1 MRSTVYVADCESTSS
16 LSYCTGHVSRSVYV
30 IRSPCWCLKVCA
42 AACREPGTTHWVLL
56 PVFLVDEIDSVSAPT
71 TRSFPCLTPSFTC
84 CCLAGLGI
92 HCSRTLWSF
101 QSQLNTLV
109 FFFFNF
115 SPLAPSEGPCGN
127 VYCLGHCENYV
138 IDWLTDWLT
147 DWLMIW
153 LVDQLWVDYHYMQGL
168 F

>member
-109 FFFFNF
+109 FFFSIFLHWHLLKVLVVMF
-115 SPLAPSEGPCGN
+115 IAWVTVKIMWL
-127 VYCLGHCENYV
+127 
-138 IDWLTDWLT
+138 IDWLIDWQI
-147 DWLMIW
+147 DWWFGWSISCE
-153 LVDQLWVDYHYMQGL
+153 
-168 F
+168 

>member
-30 IRSPCWCLKVCA
+30 IRSPCWCLKVCV

-71 TRSFPCLTPSFTC
+71 SDLVLPLSNAEFYMLLPCRS
-84 CCLAGLGI
+84 G
-92 HCSRTLWSF
+92 
-101 QSQLNTLV
+101 NTLLKNFV
-109 FFFFNF
+109 VIPKSTEHFSIFFLNF

-138 IDWLTDWLT
+138 IDWLI

-153 LVDQLWVDYHYMQGL
+153 LVGQLWVDYRYMQGL